1 MQCLAYEFETICI
14 VGRRTD
20 SGPRTN
26 PSREYVFT
34 VNSQFETNPKKAGLR
49 ENVCVTPT
57 PAPPANQRLATIA
70 QARESLLG
78 GQVPTGRLPVWIE
91 RSWQRCLQS
100 GLQPQR
106 QAVFEVVSDALTRRT
121 LEANQSLVHTAR
133 PILESLGRAIVNT
146 RYFAILTN
154 REGVVVDNSGPIDHS
169 DPRAHLI
176 TRVGTDLSERSVGTT
191 AISTALA
198 EQQPVWLHRGE
209 HFFSNT
215 GVYSCAGAP
224 LIGPD
229 GSLVGMLDLT
239 GIDALERPELKH
251 LVAQTAAKIENALVM
266 AQNHALMLRLNW
278 PGSVLGSESDG
289 LLCLDADGWVTAA
302 NPIAR
307 QMVPHLGLSDSAAPV
322 HIGELFGMP
331 VDVLFDALRQGNPM
345 LELPLWTGLRLQALP
360 VINANGAQPPTS
372 ANSASPDSRR
382 LKDIE
387 TTLIRLAVDRARGN
401 VALAAQTLGIS
412 RATVYRK
419 LAKRPPG
426 PESQ

>member
-1 MQCLAYEFETICI
+1 
-14 VGRRTD
+14 
-20 SGPRTN
+20 
-26 PSREYVFT
+26 
-34 VNSQFETNPKKAGLR
+34 
-49 ENVCVTPT
+49 VTPT
-57 PAPPANQRLATIA
+57 TTPPANQRLAAIA
-70 QARESLLG
+70 QARELLLG
-78 GQVPTGRLPVWIE
+78 GQLPAGTLPMWVE
-91 RSWQRCLQS
+91 RSWHRCLQH

-106 QAVFEVVSDALTRRT
+106 SAEFQTLGDALVRRT
-121 LEANQSLVHTAR
+121 LEANQHLVHTAR
-133 PILESLGRAIVNT
+133 PILENLGRAIVNT

-154 REGVVVDNSGPIDHS
+154 RDGVVVDNSGPIDHT

-176 TRVGTDLSERSVGTT
+176 TRIGTDLSERSVGTT

-215 GVYSCAGAP
+215 AVYSCAGAP
-224 LIGPD
+224 LMGPD

-251 LVAQTAAKIENALVM
+251 LVAQTAAKIENALVL
-266 AQNHALMLRLNW
+266 AQDHALMLRLNW
-278 PGSVLGSESDG
+278 PGSVLGSEADG

-307 QMVPHLGLSDSAAPV
+307 QMVPHLGSSGSATHSAPMHV
-322 HIGELFGMP
+322 SELFGMQ
-331 VDVLFDALRQGNPM
+331 VDVLFDALRQSNPV

-360 VINANGAQPPTS
+360 VLRTDAQQYAARPAAGPS
-372 ANSASPDSRR
+372 DSRH

-387 TTLIRLAVDRARGN
+387 TALIHQAVDQARGN
-401 VALAAQTLGIS
+401 VALAAQALGIS

-419 LAKRPPG
+419 LGKRPLG
-426 PESQ
+426 PQLPSGGG